1 MRRRGRWAADVLG
14 AAEEAVRA
22 PALRREGEVVEAGAV
37 GGSRRRGR
45 RRRGGGSGLGRGCVV
60 VVVVVAAA
68 VGGTGHDDHER
79 RERGG
84 CSGGATRARQGGGGG
99 GGEEGE
105 VFKKG
110 VRGRR
115 GRAPVVWC
123 VHRARSTTGSGAGAE
138 HPITSGWMDG
148 SGWMGGG
155 AVSGAPSRGLG
166 AMACLGGCVIASP
179 ALPRTNRQRGRTA
192 SQAGLFGVLEAPA
205 AVGFLCPAATLRRR
219 ASGPDP

>member
-1 MRRRGRWAADVLG
+1 VRRRGRWAADVLG

-84 CSGGATRARQGGGGG
+84 CSGGATRARQGGGG

-192 SQAGLFGVLEAPA
+192 SQAGLFGG
-205 AVGFLCPAATLRRR
+205 VGGAGG
-219 ASGPDP
+219 SGFPLP